1 MDEDKMVFR
10 VSILTFF
17 RSNGK
22 KGHLEKYYFRYC
34 YGNFC
39 GILNAI

>member
-22 KGHLEKYYFRYC
+22 KGHLEKYYS
-34 YGNFC
+34 
-39 GILNAI
+39 AIVMEIFVEF